1 VATPSETEVVQEPM
15 SGGMQRLSYLDAGG
29 RPVSRESA
37 SIALIRD
44 FDDRGNVIS
53 LMTERLSH

>member
-1 VATPSETEVVQEPM
+1 
-15 SGGMQRLSYLDAGG
+15 MQRLSFLDAGG
-29 RPVSRESA
+29 HPVSKERA

>member
-1 VATPSETEVVQEPM
+1 MATPTETEVTQEPM
-15 SGGMQRLSYLDAGG
+15 SGGMQRLSFLDAGG
-29 RPVSRESA
+29 HPVSKERA

>member
-1 VATPSETEVVQEPM
+1 M
-15 SGGMQRLSYLDAGG
+15 SGGLQRLSFLDAGG
-29 RPVSRESA
+29 RPVSRERA

>member
-1 VATPSETEVVQEPM
+1 VATPPETEAAQEPT
-15 SGGMQRLSYLDAGG
+15 SGGMQRLSFLDAGG

-53 LMTERLSH
+53 LMTERL